1 MQTVCVGPHAPIA
14 KMCMLP
20 IIDLKPS
27 DDLCI
32 YFTLLYVIE
41 QTSRLNKQ
49 AVACVT
55 FDQTLYIKAVDIATA
70 ANLNVVCHLGG
81 FHTLMNFLD
90 AIGYVM
96 KGSGIEELL
105 SLLYGPS
112 TVDHVMSGKA
122 FARAL
127 RGHFIV
133 HDCLLQLLLQYV
145 VGDES
150 QRNNSVVLQVD
161 GNCPL
166 DVEDVDNTI
175 MSYTL
180 ASQLGVETGGDHF
193 VHVATDLPKEWT
205 EMHVSLQ
212 MSQHF
217 SWTSQQFRLF

>member
-1 MQTVCVGPHAPIA
+1 
-14 KMCMLP
+14 MLP

-27 DDLCI
+27 DESCI
-32 YFTLLYVIE
+32 YFSLLYVIE
-41 QTSRLNKQ
+41 KMSRLNKQ

-55 FDQTLYIKAVDIATA
+55 FDKPLYIKAVDIATA
-70 ANLNVVCHLGG
+70 ANLNVVCCLGG

-105 SLLYGPS
+105 GLLYGPS

-133 HDCLLQLLLQYV
+133 HNCLVLLLLQYV
-145 VGDES
+145 VGDEL

-161 GNCPL
+161 GDCPL
-166 DVEDVDNTI
+166 DVEDFDNTI

-193 VHVATDLPKEWT
+193 VPVTTDLPKEWT

-212 MSQHF
+212 MSRH
-217 SWTSQQFRLF
+217 